1 MRDNFIKRFA
11 VIFSVLVLLQECTA
25 RGVHYQDELDY
36 LDKNFLYEYE
46 KDYAASKSKLPS
58 TDVATFE
65 QPQNGKRGLGLA
77 LILVSGASAGIDI
90 YKQEAGCKDAA
101 PNLEGNVRTA
111 NTLQNQAIAKKNAI
125 NIAWNPIVDK
135 EARFQALGS
144 QMTILREQVAKLD
157 SLQFDIVKLLDQDI
171 FTKIDLTKRELE
183 NLIAANNDT
192 AYGDPSL
199 FLANFFATP
208 GAYAL
213 TLSLKLLPLAVW
225 LGSKTIFPII
235 GKQISAAVGRQWATG
250 NPNAVSKMYRH
261 LETKGLFPNTR
272 LKFKTWVA
280 KSPTLTKIRTKFT
293 FSKLNAERLASV
305 KSGIVRA
312 GSAVV
317 VVLFIAYEVYNTWK
331 FVDDCKKKEAESAQ
345 MVADLRENLVNMT
358 KIETNMTLLLN
369 EVTDNFGLMQSN
381 LMEETFGNFV
391 KDVRELAINAQ
402 TQTTALETA
411 ATDLNTFLDQINST
425 KVNGVINFEKTGTLM
440 ELLLKSFNNVNYK
453 LECYR
458 KKVLIISQITADC
471 GIGLGNYDTLWTKAK
486 SLEGK
491 TLENCIVNQ
500 TYLSQSEVSGVIK
513 GFMEVQKKSTIC
525 LRNNPTKK
533 QLVCSNWYNDM
544 TDANNVINVGDLELA
559 DVQYFI
565 TQCEPGPVTDA
576 RIPSICNDKAN
587 NKSSAVS
594 VARLSRLNQAQVIA
608 AYDACKLSAAQ
619 KLAICNSKGSGYLLA
634 KIQNDYYYY
643 PKAEVLATYDTCVF
657 TPTPNDLKGI
667 CDLVLYQIPIV
678 HPLFDQY
685 KSKYGGTAGV
695 QGIIDSSCPLA
706 SGKRDEKNKRVAA
719 TWGNKEESKESVEDI
734 LIDMLEEDVLKRERN
749 H

>member
-1 MRDNFIKRFA
+1 
-11 VIFSVLVLLQECTA
+11 
-25 RGVHYQDELDY
+25 
-36 LDKNFLYEYE
+36 
-46 KDYAASKSKLPS
+46 
-58 TDVATFE
+58 
-65 QPQNGKRGLGLA
+65 
-77 LILVSGASAGIDI
+77 
-90 YKQEAGCKDAA
+90 
-101 PNLEGNVRTA
+101 
-111 NTLQNQAIAKKNAI
+111 
-125 NIAWNPIVDK
+125 
-135 EARFQALGS
+135 
-144 QMTILREQVAKLD
+144 
-157 SLQFDIVKLLDQDI
+157 
-171 FTKIDLTKRELE
+171 
-183 NLIAANNDT
+183 
-192 AYGDPSL
+192 
-199 FLANFFATP
+199 
-208 GAYAL
+208 
-213 TLSLKLLPLAVW
+213 
-225 LGSKTIFPII
+225 
-235 GKQISAAVGRQWATG
+235 
-250 NPNAVSKMYRH
+250 
-261 LETKGLFPNTR
+261 
-272 LKFKTWVA
+272 
-280 KSPTLTKIRTKFT
+280 
-293 FSKLNAERLASV
+293 
-305 KSGIVRA
+305 
-312 GSAVV
+312 
-317 VVLFIAYEVYNTWK
+317 
-331 FVDDCKKKEAESAQ
+331 
-345 MVADLRENLVNMT
+345 
-358 KIETNMTLLLN
+358 
-369 EVTDNFGLMQSN
+369 
-381 LMEETFGNFV
+381 
-391 KDVRELAINAQ
+391 
-402 TQTTALETA
+402 
-411 ATDLNTFLDQINST
+411 
-425 KVNGVINFEKTGTLM
+425 
-440 ELLLKSFNNVNYK
+440 
-453 LECYR
+453 
-458 KKVLIISQITADC
+458 
-471 GIGLGNYDTLWTKAK
+471 LWTKAK